1 MRYKIKK
8 KLVPIG
14 PEEEVGEGEALVEI
28 MSRENF
34 WKTYHARYQDHLL
47 KKNLERAQYCKADL
61 LKDCI
66 IGTFVIPIK
75 KDLLGKPVV
84 FGYYMDRKQ
93 LIFVDDSGEAGK
105 MLHEIE
111 RTQIL
116 EKTCVS
122 HLLFEFLEYQVRDE
136 VLFLQAYEEKLAR
149 LEDLVVSGKE
159 GRMDIPAVILKARKE
174 LAKLSSYYGQ
184 LLNVSQTLTENYNGM
199 LEEEDRNLFHLFSG
213 RMERLVEHAKALL
226 EYARQIREM
235 HQTHLEI
242 KQNHALSFL
251 TIVTTIFMPLTLIA
265 GWYGMNFKHMPE
277 LNWEYGYM
285 VCVLISIVLIVGEVW
300 YFRKNGWFKKN

>member
-14 PEEEVGEGEALVEI
+14 PEEEIGEGEALVEI

-34 WKTYHARYQDHLL
+34 WKTYHTRYQDHLL

-66 IGTFVIPIK
+66 IGTFVIPVK

-116 EKTCVS
+116 EKTSVS

-136 VLFLQAYEEKLAR
+136 VLFLQSYEEKLAG
-149 LEDLVVSGKE
+149 LEDIVVSGRE

-213 RMERLVEHAKALL
+213 RMERLVEHGKELR

-277 LNWEYGYM
+277 LNWQYGYV
-285 VCVLISIVLIVGEVW
+285 VCVLISLVLIAGEVW